1 LELSAHQV
9 LVPPVCNPPP
19 SPVPCRELW
28 RQAAGRAIRRQFPKY
43 TVELKETDDFGACE
57 VAVAY
62 TNGKSQLIAGQH
74 LTLLDVFDVM
84 SEVTDEI
91 LEKEELDELEKG

>member
-1 LELSAHQV
+1 M
-9 LVPPVCNPPP
+9 
-19 SPVPCRELW
+19 
-28 RQAAGRAIRRQFPKY
+28 
-43 TVELKETDDFGACE
+43 ELKETDDFGACE

-62 TNGKSQLIAGQH
+62 TNGKTQVIPAQH
-74 LTLLDVFDVM
+74 LTLLDIFDVM